1 MKLYSLIIKKFF
13 LNEFFTSGIVH
24 WVFIGS
30 LVVNLANW
38 GLIIFF
44 IRPVD
49 FLLILHYNV
58 YFGVDIIGPWWQ
70 LYFLPLIGIIILSI
84 NTILS
89 YLFYQKKERI
99 IAHLLMLAAFISQ
112 VGITIASVSILMMN
126 Y

>member
-89 YLFYQKKERI
+89 YLFKKVEL
-99 IAHLLMLAAFISQ
+99 AHLLMLAAFISQ